1 MLHNEYIGNLVLPDR
16 IIYGGRIIC
25 EDGIITQIQQTDVR
39 DSSAYPYILPGL
51 IDIHNHGALG
61 YDYMDCTD
69 ESFDVISRY
78 LVEHGVTTAQCT
90 TVSAEKKDILHFIE
104 TFREW
109 KKQSN
114 NDANRC
120 RFSGIH
126 LEGPFLA
133 PASRGA
139 HPLEVLR
146 TPEDGYHWVLEHA
159 DVVKEMTLAP
169 ELSGMPNMIQ
179 ELTKVGIVVSGGH
192 DKAELE
198 DIINAVGS
206 GMSHCTHIYCAM
218 STLHKTD
225 AQRKCGLC
233 EYAMTHQD
241 VTAEMIADNHHVP
254 PLLAQMIY
262 KCKGPDH
269 LCVVSDAISP
279 AGLPE
284 SDSLYLLGT
293 GDNATKVFVEDG
305 VALVEDKSCYAGSV
319 QALDQMVANLVKDCN
334 ISLVDAVRMAS
345 LTPAEVIGIDNEYGS
360 ICVGKKADLCFMDK
374 DLSVLQT
381 VISGKISYKKQ

>member
-25 EDGIITQIQQTDVR
+25 EDGIITEIQQAEKNDV
-39 DSSAYPYILPGL
+39 SKYPYITPGF

-61 YDYMDCTD
+61 YDYMDCTS

-78 LVEHGVTTAQCT
+78 LIEHGVTTAQCT
-90 TVSAEKKDILHFIE
+90 TVSAMKEDILHFIE
-104 TFREW
+104 AFREW
-109 KKQSN
+109 KKQSE
-114 NDANRC
+114 NDVNRC

-146 TPEDGYHWVLEHA
+146 TPGDGYDWVLEHA

-169 ELSGMPNMIQ
+169 ELRGMTSMIR
-179 ELTKVGIVVSGGH
+179 ELTKAGIVVSGGH

-198 DIINAVGS
+198 DIIKAVES

-233 EYAMTHQD
+233 EYAMTHQN

-262 KCKGPDH
+262 KCKGPEH

-319 QALDQMVANLVKDCN
+319 QALDQMVTNLVKDCN